1 MLPFKGSYGGFLAKS
16 TTGGS
21 IVPEL
26 PEVETMVRG
35 IRADCSGRIIRGV
48 EFVRSP
54 KKPIQ
59 VTPDRVKVRKLAEGC
74 ELSEVRRIAKRVV
87 LRLNSGYAFV
97 IEPRMTGLMLI
108 SDPPTQDHRRVVW
121 HFDPIAQRSDS
132 LEFWDR
138 RGLGTVS
145 LLSPIQLKALQLQ
158 FGPDALE
165 VNEADLHRRLKATSR
180 AIKVALLDQS
190 LVAGIGNLYAS
201 EILHRSGISPRRR
214 ASKLTKTQVARVIE
228 STHIILNEA
237 IRYEGSTLG
246 DGTYRNALNKDG
258 GYQNHHKVYQHAD
271 ETCLT
276 CGKGTIMRIVQCQRA
291 TFFCPNCQR

>member
-1 MLPFKGSYGGFLAKS
+1 M
-16 TTGGS
+16 
-21 IVPEL
+21 PEL

-35 IRADCSGRIIRGV
+35 IRADCSGRIIRGI
-48 EFVRSP
+48 EFVRST

-59 VTPDRVKVRKLAEGC
+59 VTPERPKVRKLAEGC

-87 LRLNSGYAFV
+87 LMLNSGHAFV

-108 SDPPTQDHRRVVW
+108 SHPPTQDHRRVVW
-121 HFDPIAQRSDS
+121 HFDPIARRSDS

-145 LLSPIQLKALQLQ
+145 LLSPIELETLQQQ

-165 VNEADLHRRLKATSR
+165 IDQDDLHHRLKQTNR

-214 ASKLTKTQVARVIE
+214 TSALTKIQVARIVE
-228 STHIILNEA
+228 STQMILNEA

-258 GYQNHHKVYQHAD
+258 GYQNHHKVYQRAD
-271 ETCLT
+271 EACPTCHQ
-276 CGKGTIMRIVQCQRA
+276 GTIRRIVQTQRSTFYCPKCQR
-291 TFFCPNCQR
+291 